1 MGLNIGI
8 VGTRGIP
15 NYYGGFEQVASY
27 LSAQLVDRGNAVTVY
42 SPHNHPYRE
51 DTWKGVRI
59 IRCYD
64 PPLGT
69 AGQFVYDLICLL
81 DARKR
86 NFDVL
91 LLLGYTSSS
100 VWGRWYPK
108 GPVIINN
115 MDGLEWKRSKY
126 SIPVRSFLKYA
137 ERLAVRFSDYYIADS
152 TAIRDYLQWQYGI
165 ESTYIPYG
173 AEIISE
179 EDNKILKTWGLSRD
193 QYYMIVARMEPE
205 NNIEMVIEGFLLSG
219 TGKKMLVVGDTG
231 NEYGKHLQER
241 FAGQAHVVFTGPIFD
256 RVGLHTLK
264 TCASLYFHG
273 HSVGGTNPSL
283 LEAMASRALIA
294 AHNNPFN
301 KAILGKD
308 ALYFT
313 TKEGVSGLLLR
324 DIQAGQDAAMVRR
337 NFEKISSHYNWEM
350 VADEYEQFMYECYAE
365 KRQLL
370 SYPAFPGLSTARP
383 VLQ

>member
-126 SIPVRSFLKYA
+126 SLPVRSFLKYA

-283 LEAMASRALIA
+283 LEAMASRAPNTDFTSAPLQLSP
-294 AHNNPFN
+294 HPTSPVSVV
-301 KAILGKD
+301 
-308 ALYFT
+308 ALTITSVTPSRFT
-313 TKEGVSGLLLR
+313 SELTSRCVYGTLTGMNSSFVIFIVDRLS
-324 DIQAGQDAAMVRR
+324 RR
-337 NFEKISSHYNWEM
+337 QTSLDFDLNQY
-350 VADEYEQFMYECYAE
+350 
-365 KRQLL
+365 
-370 SYPAFPGLSTARP
+370 
-383 VLQ
+383 